1 MHWTTVAVLVIG
13 CLLFLA
19 GYLRLITDD
28 KGHVHLNNYR
38 LTGGLGKVLT
48 GFGIGLRELLAR
60 EWTDESLSAALMLG
74 GGFFAALGVW
84 LS

>member
-1 MHWTTVAVLVIG
+1 MLVIG

-28 KGHVHLNNYR
+28 KGHVHLKNYR